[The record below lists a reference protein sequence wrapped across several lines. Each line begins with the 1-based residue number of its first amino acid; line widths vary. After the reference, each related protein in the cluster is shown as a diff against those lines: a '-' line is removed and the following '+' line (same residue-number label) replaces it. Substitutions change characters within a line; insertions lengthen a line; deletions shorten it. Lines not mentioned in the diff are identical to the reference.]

1 MKKFIVVLIIVSVI
15 IAGYRTYNY
24 FERKSVIDSKTPKET
39 TVMEDVKGI
48 IGIEKEKEEPQYS
61 SEEIRVFVPKKKNDT
76 VKTYTNQDIKKLDNK
91 KFKLKKFITEKDL
104 EKYKEKP
111 VNSDKK

>member
-39 TVMEDVKGI
+39 TVMDDIKGI
-48 IGIEKEKEEPQYS
+48 IGIEKEPDVPQYS
-61 SEEIRVFVPKKKNDT
+61 SEHIRVFVPKKKNAPK
-76 VKTYTNQDIKKLDNK
+76 KTYTNEDIRKLDIR
-91 KFKLKKFITEKDL
+91 KFQLKKFITEKDL

-111 VNSDKK
+111 EKPDSK

>member
-1 MKKFIVVLIIVSVI
+1 
-15 IAGYRTYNY
+15 
-24 FERKSVIDSKTPKET
+24 SKIPKET
-39 TVMEDVKGI
+39 TVIDDVKGI

-61 SEEIRVFVPKKKNDT
+61 SEQIRVFVPEKKNDS
-76 VKTYTNQDIKKLDNK
+76 VKTYTNQDIKKLNIR

-111 VNSDKK
+111 GNSDTK

>member
-39 TVMEDVKGI
+39 TVMDDIKGI
-48 IGIEKEKEEPQYS
+48 IGIEKEPDVPQYS
-61 SEEIRVFVPKKKNDT
+61 SEHIRVFVPKKENAPK
-76 VKTYTNQDIKKLDNK
+76 KTYTNEDIKKLDIK
-91 KFKLKKFITEKDL
+91 KFQLKKFITEKDL

-111 VNSDKK
+111 EKPDSK